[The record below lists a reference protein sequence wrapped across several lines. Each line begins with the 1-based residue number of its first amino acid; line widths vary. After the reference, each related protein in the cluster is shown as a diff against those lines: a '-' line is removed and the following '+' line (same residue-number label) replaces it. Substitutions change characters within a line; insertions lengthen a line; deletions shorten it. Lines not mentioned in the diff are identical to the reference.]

1 MAYDYNK
8 YRRKRIE
15 SEYQLSVQQMLQT
28 VLIESGTPSGAFFA
42 YKNDAISTT
51 DTDPKVAT
59 VTVRTGTF
67 TYLNQATGTSV
78 GLTID
83 SATGTITPNTSTAG
97 KYAITID
104 IGPGTPYDPVTGNP
118 QTPGGTYTQIIT
130 LYTP

>member
-1 MAYDYNK
+1 MPYDYNRH
-8 YRRKRIE
+8 RRKRIE

-42 YKNDAISTT
+42 YENDVISTT
-51 DTDPKVAT
+51 DTDLKVP
-59 VTVRTGTF
+59 VITVRPGTF
-67 TYLNQATGTSV
+67 TSTPV

-97 KYAITID
+97 EYEVTID
-104 IGPGTPYDPVTGNP
+104 IGAGTPYDPVTDSP
-118 QTPGGTYTQIIT
+118 ETPSGTYTQTIT